1 MEQSGA
7 VRSGPEQSGA
17 VLLTIGAAADYLSVS
32 VTTVRR
38 LTHTG
43 ELTAVRLG
51 RLIRYQ
57 RVDLD
62 ALVERL
68 RRAS

>member
-1 MEQSGA
+1 M
-7 VRSGPEQSGA
+7 
-17 VLLTIGAAADYLSVS
+17 LTIGAAADYLSVS